1 MRYSLSL
8 SDAKA
13 TLSKVVRD
21 VRSSGAS
28 VLITVDG
35 EPAARVEP
43 VTRAARALTPRAT
56 RGARSPACSCFRVK
70 RNWALTKRAPL
81 SPSGCTADRSENP

>member
-43 VTRAARALTPRAT
+43 VTRAARALSEVEISTYRALS
-56 RGARSPACSCFRVK
+56 RGIVRD
-70 RNWALTKRAPL
+70 L
-81 SPSGCTADRSENP
+81 ADAEPFDAVELVREGRR